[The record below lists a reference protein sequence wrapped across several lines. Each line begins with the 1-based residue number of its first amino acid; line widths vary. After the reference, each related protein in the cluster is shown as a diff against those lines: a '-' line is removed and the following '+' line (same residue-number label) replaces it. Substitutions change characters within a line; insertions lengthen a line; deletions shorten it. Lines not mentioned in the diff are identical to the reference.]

1 MAPGKKPALSNR
13 VSMKNWNPS
22 VHFEAGTH
30 SNNPS
35 NTRTPHSSAKFLT
48 KPWQVITMPQAVMIA
63 PMNMD
68 GRSNRLRIA
77 LLGTSASCVSF
88 EIPGPVRFMVQLTSQ
103 GVRDEE
109 DRQSNVVLG
118 TSHVQ
123 VRQKALDFG
132 IACREDQ
139 SAGCRAAE

>member
-1 MAPGKKPALSNR
+1 
-13 VSMKNWNPS
+13 
-22 VHFEAGTH
+22 
-30 SNNPS
+30 
-35 NTRTPHSSAKFLT
+35 
-48 KPWQVITMPQAVMIA
+48 
-63 PMNMD
+63 
-68 GRSNRLRIA
+68 
-77 LLGTSASCVSF
+77 
-88 EIPGPVRFMVQLTSQ
+88 MVQLTSQ

-123 VRQKALDFG
+123 VWQKALDFG

>member
-1 MAPGKKPALSNR
+1 
-13 VSMKNWNPS
+13 
-22 VHFEAGTH
+22 
-30 SNNPS
+30 
-35 NTRTPHSSAKFLT
+35 
-48 KPWQVITMPQAVMIA
+48 MPQAVMIA

>member
-1 MAPGKKPALSNR
+1 
-13 VSMKNWNPS
+13 
-22 VHFEAGTH
+22 
-30 SNNPS
+30 
-35 NTRTPHSSAKFLT
+35 
-48 KPWQVITMPQAVMIA
+48 
-63 PMNMD
+63 
-68 GRSNRLRIA
+68 
-77 LLGTSASCVSF
+77 
-88 EIPGPVRFMVQLTSQ
+88 MVQLTSQ

-139 SAGCRAAE
+139 SAGCRAA